1 MTSPKQHSDFTSIT
15 LVDLDGT
22 LVKGNTWP
30 HFARLVLGKSL
41 RRLRLRDFAAVG
53 SMLLLRRMRLVSH
66 VRVKRCVMLR
76 SHSILNQTDIEAFA
90 RAMSRLF
97 NPEVTSMLDE
107 ARREGAHIVLATA
120 AAGEYAPLIAREAG
134 ISTVL
139 CTPRAAKG
147 VPYAE
152 CRGERKADA
161 AESLAGRMQ
170 LPVTLAITDH
180 PDDMPLFRRFPDAR
194 HILVK

>member
-1 MTSPKQHSDFTSIT
+1 MTVKHKHSDFTSIT

-30 HFARLVLGKSL
+30 LFARLVLHRSW
-41 RRLRLRDFAAVG
+41 RRLRLWDFAALG
-53 SMLLLRRMRLVSH
+53 TMLALRRMRLVSH

-76 SHSILNQTDIEAFA
+76 SHIILDQTDIKAFA
-90 RAMSRLF
+90 RTMSRLF
-97 NPEVTSMLDE
+97 NPEVTAMLDE

-139 CTPRAAKG
+139 CTPQDAKG
-147 VPYAE
+147 GPYAE

-170 LPVTLAITDH
+170 LPVTLVITDH
-180 PDDMPLFRRFPDAR
+180 PDDLPLFRRFPDAR